1 MMLSRRTAATRLEIG
16 MAESLF
22 GRVEA
27 FAGDPILSLNDS
39 FKADPRAEKVNLS
52 IGVYTDENGHLLVL
66 GSVRAAYERIG
77 FAERP
82 YLPMEGHSGYREGV
96 QKLIFGESHPAL
108 AENRIAT
115 IQTLGG
121 TGAVGIAADFL
132 AKHCPGRTVLVSDPT
147 WDNHHGLFQR
157 AGFTTMT
164 YPYWNHATRSVDF
177 DGMVKALEAA
187 EAGSIVVLQPVCHN
201 PTGVDLD
208 ERQQAAVT
216 DVLVAKRHI
225 VVFDMAYQGFGT
237 SLDEDAAFVRR
248 YAERASCLVA
258 NSFSKNLSLYG
269 ERCGGL
275 SVVCRDSDEAER
287 VLGQLKLAVRR
298 SYSSPPMMGGLLVAT
313 VLGNDDLRAQ
323 WTREVDEMRIRMDA
337 MRKLLAEH
345 IRALSNE
352 VDASFLLTQR
362 GMFSFTGLNEQQVRT
377 MRERDGVYLVGS
389 GRMCVAGLNEANVPK
404 VAQSFVE
411 VSQTRG

>member
-1 MMLSRRTAATRLEIG
+1 LEIS
-16 MAESLF
+16 MTEPLF
-22 GRVEA
+22 GQVEA

-39 FKADPRAEKVNLS
+39 FKADPRSEKVNLS
-52 IGVYTDENGHLLVL
+52 IGVYTDEKGRIPVL
-66 GSVRAAYERIG
+66 GAVMAAYERSG

-82 YLPMEGHSGYREGV
+82 YLPMEGHALYREGV
-96 QKLIFGESHPAL
+96 QKLVFGDRHPAL
-108 AENRIAT
+108 AEKRVAT

-147 WDNHHGLFQR
+147 WENHHGLFQR
-157 AGFTTMT
+157 AGFETTT
-164 YPYWNHATRSVDF
+164 YPYWDRTNRSVDF
-177 DGMVKALEAA
+177 DGMVKAL
-187 EAGSIVVLQPVCHN
+187 VCHN
-201 PTGVDLD
+201 PTGIDLD

-216 DVLVAKRHI
+216 DVLIAKRHI

-258 NSFSKNLSLYG
+258 NSFSKNFSLYG

-275 SVVCRDSDEAER
+275 SVVCRDADEAER

-298 SYSSPPMMGGLLVAT
+298 SYSSPPMTGGLLVAT

-323 WTREVDEMRIRMDA
+323 WVGEVETMRTRMDS
-337 MRKLLAEH
+337 MRKLLAEQ

-352 VDASFLLTQR
+352 VDVGFLLNQR
-362 GMFSFTGLNEQQVRT
+362 GMFSYTGLSAQQVDV

-404 VAQSFVE
+404 VAKSFVE
-411 VSQTRG
+411 VSQARG

>member
-1 MMLSRRTAATRLEIG
+1 MT
-16 MAESLF
+16 ESLF
-22 GRVEA
+22 GQVEA

-39 FKADPRAEKVNLS
+39 FKADSRDQKVNLS
-52 IGVYTDENGHLLVL
+52 IGVYTDEHGRIPVL
-66 GSVRAAYERIG
+66 GSVRAAYERSG

-82 YLPMEGHSGYREGV
+82 YLPMEGHPLYRQGV
-96 QKLIFGESHPAL
+96 QKLVFGEGHPAL
-108 AENRIAT
+108 ADKRVAT
-115 IQTLGG
+115 IQTIGG

-157 AGFTTMT
+157 AGFKTAT
-164 YPYWNHATRSVDF
+164 YPYWNSAGRSVDF
-177 DGMVKALEAA
+177 DGMVGALEAA
-187 EAGSIVVLQPVCHN
+187 EPGSIVILQPVCHN
-201 PTGVDLD
+201 PTGVDLN
-208 ERQQAAVT
+208 EQQQAAVT
-216 DVLVAKRHI
+216 DVLVAKRHV

-248 YAERASCLVA
+248 YAERAACLVA
-258 NSFSKNLSLYG
+258 NSFSKNFSLYG

-275 SVVCRDSDEAER
+275 SVVCRDADEAER

-298 SYSSPPMMGGLLVAT
+298 SYSSPPMTGGLLVAT

-323 WTREVDEMRIRMDA
+323 WTREVDGMRTRMDS
-337 MRKLLAEH
+337 MRKLLAEQ

-352 VDASFLLTQR
+352 VDVGFLLNQR
-362 GMFSFTGLNEQQVRT
+362 GMFSYTGLSAQQVDT

-389 GRMCVAGLNEANVPK
+389 GRMCVAGLNDANASK
-404 VAQSFVE
+404 VAKSFVD
-411 VSQTRG
+411 VSQA

>member
-1 MMLSRRTAATRLEIG
+1 LEIS
-16 MAESLF
+16 MTESLF
-22 GRVEA
+22 GQVEA

-39 FKADPRAEKVNLS
+39 FKADPRDQKVNLS
-52 IGVYTDENGHLLVL
+52 IGVYTDEHGRIPVL
-66 GSVRAAYERIG
+66 GSVRAAYERSG

-82 YLPMEGHSGYREGV
+82 YLPMEGHPLYRQGV
-96 QKLIFGESHPAL
+96 QKLVFGEGHPAL
-108 AENRIAT
+108 ADKRVAT

-157 AGFTTMT
+157 AGFKTAT
-164 YPYWNHATRSVDF
+164 YPYWNSASRSVDF
-177 DGMVKALEAA
+177 DGMVGALEAA
-187 EAGSIVVLQPVCHN
+187 EPGSIVILQPVCHN
-201 PTGVDLD
+201 PTGVDLN
-208 ERQQAAVT
+208 EQQQAAVT
-216 DVLVAKRHI
+216 DVLVAKRHV
-225 VVFDMAYQGFGT
+225 VVFDMAYQGFGA

-248 YAERASCLVA
+248 YAERAACLVA
-258 NSFSKNLSLYG
+258 NSFSKNFSLYG
-269 ERCGGL
+269 ERCGAL
-275 SVVCRDSDEAER
+275 SVVCRDADEAER

-298 SYSSPPMMGGLLVAT
+298 SYSSPPMTGGLLVAT

-323 WTREVDEMRIRMDA
+323 WTREVDEMRTRMDSV
-337 MRKLLAEH
+337 RKLLADQ

-352 VDASFLLTQR
+352 TDVDFLTSQR
-362 GMFSFTGLNEQQVRT
+362 GMFSYTGLSAQQVDA

-404 VAQSFVE
+404 VAKSFVE
-411 VSQTRG
+411 VSQAR

>member
-1 MMLSRRTAATRLEIG
+1 MV
-16 MAESLF
+16 ESLF

-39 FKADPRAEKVNLS
+39 FKSDPRSEKVNLS
-52 IGVYTDENGHLLVL
+52 IGVYTDEKGRIPVL
-66 GSVRAAYERIG
+66 GSVKAAYERIG

-82 YLPMEGHSGYREGV
+82 YLPMEGHPGYREGV
-96 QKLIFGESHPAL
+96 QKLIFGDTHPAR
-108 AENRIAT
+108 ETKRIAT
-115 IQTLGG
+115 IQTIGG

-147 WDNHHGLFQR
+147 WENHHGLFQR
-157 AGFTTMT
+157 AGFKTTT
-164 YPYWNHATRSVDF
+164 YPYWDRSTKSVDF

-187 EAGSIVVLQPVCHN
+187 DSGSIVILQPVCHN

-208 ERQQAAVT
+208 DKQQVAVT

-237 SLDEDAAFVRR
+237 SLEADAAFVRR

-258 NSFSKNLSLYG
+258 NSFSKNFSLYG

-275 SVVCRDSDEAER
+275 SIVCQDSDEAER

-298 SYSSPPMMGGLLVAT
+298 SYSSPPMLGGLLVAT

-323 WTREVDEMRIRMDA
+323 WTREVDEMRTRMDSV
-337 MRKLLAEH
+337 RKLLAEH

-352 VDASFLLTQR
+352 VDVGFLLNQR
-362 GMFSFTGLNEQQVRT
+362 GMFSFTGLTEQQVT
-377 MRERDGVYLVGS
+377 AMRERDGVYLVGS
-389 GRMCVAGLNEANVPK
+389 GRMCVAGLNEENVPK
-404 VAQSFVE
+404 VAKSFVE
-411 VSQTRG
+411 VS

>member
-1 MMLSRRTAATRLEIG
+1 LEIS
-16 MAESLF
+16 MTESLF
-22 GRVEA
+22 GQVEA

-39 FKADPRAEKVNLS
+39 FKADPRSEKVNLS
-52 IGVYTDENGHLLVL
+52 IGVYTDEKGRIPVL
-66 GSVRAAYERIG
+66 GAVKAAYERSG

-82 YLPMEGHSGYREGV
+82 YLPMEGHALYREGV
-96 QKLIFGESHPAL
+96 QKLVFSDTHPAL
-108 AENRIAT
+108 AEKRVAT

-147 WDNHHGLFQR
+147 WENHHGLFQR
-157 AGFTTMT
+157 AGFKTTT
-164 YPYWNHATRSVDF
+164 YPYWDRTNRSVDF
-177 DGMVKALEAA
+177 DGMVKVLEAA
-187 EAGSIVVLQPVCHN
+187 ENGCIVVLQPVCHN

-208 ERQQAAVT
+208 ERQQAAIT
-216 DVLVAKRHI
+216 NVLLAKRHI

-248 YAERASCLVA
+248 YAERGGCLVA
-258 NSFSKNLSLYG
+258 NSFSKNFSLYG

-275 SVVCRDSDEAER
+275 SVVCRNADEAER

-298 SYSSPPMMGGLLVAT
+298 SYSSPPMTGGLLVAT
-313 VLGNDDLRAQ
+313 VLGNNDLRAL
-323 WTREVDEMRIRMDA
+323 WVSEVETMRARMDS
-337 MRKLLAEH
+337 MRKLLAEQ

-352 VDASFLLTQR
+352 VDVGFLLNQR
-362 GMFSFTGLNEQQVRT
+362 GMFSYTGLSTQQVDV

-404 VAQSFVE
+404 VAKSFVE
-411 VSQTRG
+411 VSQARG

>member
-1 MMLSRRTAATRLEIG
+1 MT
-16 MAESLF
+16 ESLF
-22 GRVEA
+22 GQVEA

-39 FKADPRAEKVNLS
+39 FKTDPRPEKVNLS
-52 IGVYTDENGHLLVL
+52 IGVYTDEHGRLPVL
-66 GSVRAAYERIG
+66 GSVRAAYERNG

-82 YLPMEGHSGYREGV
+82 YLPMEGHAAYREGV
-96 QKLIFGESHPAL
+96 QKLIFGDKHPAL
-108 AENRIAT
+108 ADKRVAT
-115 IQTLGG
+115 IQTIGG

-147 WDNHHGLFQR
+147 WENHHGLFQR
-157 AGFTTMT
+157 AGFKTTT
-164 YPYWNHATRSVDF
+164 YPYWDRTNRSVDF

-187 EAGSIVVLQPVCHN
+187 DAGSIVVLQPVCHN

-216 DVLVAKRHI
+216 DVLIAKRHI
-225 VVFDMAYQGFGT
+225 AVFDMAYQGFGT

-248 YAERASCLVA
+248 YAEQAPCLVA
-258 NSFSKNLSLYG
+258 NSFSKNFSLYG

-275 SVVCRDSDEAER
+275 SVVCRDGGEAER

-298 SYSSPPMMGGLLVAT
+298 SYSSPPMMAGLLVAT
-313 VLGNDDLRAQ
+313 VLGDDDLRAQ
-323 WTREVDEMRIRMDA
+323 WTREVDEMRTRMDS
-337 MRKLLAEH
+337 MRQRLAEQ

-352 VDASFLLTQR
+352 ADASFLTTQR
-362 GMFSFTGLNEQQVRT
+362 GMFSFTGLSERQVDA

-389 GRMCVAGLNEANVPK
+389 GRMCVAGLTEANLPK
-404 VAQSFVE
+404 VAKSFVE
-411 VSQTRG
+411 ASQARG

>member
-1 MMLSRRTAATRLEIG
+1 MT
-16 MAESLF
+16 ESLF
-22 GRVEA
+22 GHVEA

-39 FKADPRAEKVNLS
+39 FKADPRTEKVNLS
-52 IGVYTDENGHLLVL
+52 IGVYTDEKGRIPVL
-66 GSVRAAYERIG
+66 GSVKAAYERIG

-82 YLPMEGHSGYREGV
+82 YLPMEGHPLYREGV
-96 QKLIFGESHPAL
+96 QKLVFGEKHPAL
-108 AENRIAT
+108 ADKRIAT
-115 IQTLGG
+115 IQTIGG

-132 AKHCPGRTVLVSDPT
+132 AKHCPGRTVLISDPS
-147 WDNHHGLFQR
+147 WENHHGLFQR
-157 AGFTTMT
+157 AGFKTTT
-164 YPYWNHATRSVDF
+164 YPYWNRVTRSVDF
-177 DGMVKALEAA
+177 DRLVKALEAA

-216 DVLVAKRHI
+216 EALLAKRHI

-237 SLDEDAAFVRR
+237 SLDADAGFVRR
-248 YAERASCLVA
+248 YAERASGCLVA
-258 NSFSKNLSLYG
+258 NSFSKNFSLYG

-275 SVVCRDSDEAER
+275 SVVCRDRDEAER

-323 WTREVDEMRIRMDA
+323 WTREVDTMRMRMDS
-337 MRKLLAEH
+337 MRRLLAEQ

-352 VDASFLLTQR
+352 ADAGFLLSQR
-362 GMFSFTGLNEQQVRT
+362 GMFSFTGLSESQVRA
-377 MRERDGVYLVGS
+377 MRERDGVYLVES

-404 VAQSFVE
+404 VAKSFVE
-411 VSQTRG
+411 AIQAGRG

>member
-1 MMLSRRTAATRLEIG
+1 MT
-16 MAESLF
+16 ESLF
-22 GRVEA
+22 GQVEA

-39 FKADPRAEKVNLS
+39 FKADPRPEKVNLS
-52 IGVYTDENGHLLVL
+52 IGVYTDEQGRLPVL
-66 GSVRAAYERIG
+66 GSVQAAYERIG

-82 YLPMEGHSGYREGV
+82 YLPMEGHAGYREGV
-96 QKLIFGESHPAL
+96 QKLIFGASHPAF
-108 AENRIAT
+108 AEKRVAT
-115 IQTLGG
+115 IQTVGG

-157 AGFTTMT
+157 AGFKTTT
-164 YPYWNHATRSVDF
+164 YPYWNRTSRSVDF
-177 DGMVKALEAA
+177 DGMVRALEAV

-208 ERQQAAVT
+208 EGQQAAVT

-237 SLDEDAAFVRR
+237 GLDEDAAFVRR

-258 NSFSKNLSLYG
+258 NSFSKNFSLYG

-275 SVVCRDSDEAER
+275 SVACRDVDEAER

-298 SYSSPPMMGGLLVAT
+298 SYSSAPMMGGLLVAT
-313 VLGNDDLRAQ
+313 VLGNDDLRTQ
-323 WTREVDEMRIRMDA
+323 WTREVETMRDRMA
-337 MRKLLAEH
+337 SMRKRLAEE

-352 VDASFLLTQR
+352 VDTDFLTTQR
-362 GMFSFTGLNEQQVRT
+362 GMFSFTGLNEQQVAA

-389 GRMCVAGLNEANVPK
+389 GRMCVAGLNEANVAK
-404 VAQSFVE
+404 VAKSFVE

>member
-1 MMLSRRTAATRLEIG
+1 MT
-16 MAESLF
+16 ESLF
-22 GRVEA
+22 GQVEA

-39 FKADPRAEKVNLS
+39 FKADPRPEKVNLS
-52 IGVYTDENGHLLVL
+52 IGVYTDEQGRLPVL
-66 GSVRAAYERIG
+66 GSVQAAYERIG

-82 YLPMEGHSGYREGV
+82 YLPMEGHAGYREGV
-96 QKLIFGESHPAL
+96 QKLIFGASHPAL
-108 AENRIAT
+108 ADRRVAT
-115 IQTLGG
+115 IQTIGG

-157 AGFTTMT
+157 AGFKTTT
-164 YPYWNHATRSVDF
+164 YPYWNRTSRSVDF
-177 DGMVKALEAA
+177 DGMVRALEAA

-237 SLDEDAAFVRR
+237 GLDEDTAFVRR
-248 YAERASCLVA
+248 YAERAGCLVA
-258 NSFSKNLSLYG
+258 NSFSKNFSLYG

-275 SVVCRDSDEAER
+275 SVVCRDADEAER

-298 SYSSPPMMGGLLVAT
+298 SYSSAPMMGGLLVAT
-313 VLGNDDLRAQ
+313 VLGNDDLRTR
-323 WTREVDEMRIRMDA
+323 WTREVETMRDRMA
-337 MRKLLAEH
+337 SMRKRLAEE

-352 VDASFLLTQR
+352 VDADFLTTQR
-362 GMFSFTGLNEQQVRT
+362 GMFSFTGLNEQQVAA

-389 GRMCVAGLNEANVPK
+389 GRMCVAGLNEANVQT
-404 VAQSFVE
+404 VAKSFVE
-411 VSQTRG
+411 VSQARG

>member
-1 MMLSRRTAATRLEIG
+1 MT
-16 MAESLF
+16 ESLF

-39 FKADPRAEKVNLS
+39 FKADPRDQKVNLS
-52 IGVYTDENGHLLVL
+52 IGVYTDEHGRIPVL
-66 GSVRAAYERIG
+66 GSVKAAHERIG

-82 YLPMEGHSGYREGV
+82 YLPMEGHPVYRQGV
-96 QKLIFGESHPAL
+96 QKLVFGEGHPAL
-108 AENRIAT
+108 ADKRVAT
-115 IQTLGG
+115 IQTIGG

-157 AGFTTMT
+157 AGFKTTT
-164 YPYWNHATRSVDF
+164 YPYWDRANRSVDF
-177 DGMVKALEAA
+177 NGMVEALQAA

-208 ERQQAAVT
+208 EQQQAAMT
-216 DVLVAKRHI
+216 EVLLAKGHI

-237 SLDEDAAFVRR
+237 SLEADAAFVRR

-258 NSFSKNLSLYG
+258 NSFSKNFSLYG

-275 SVVCRDSDEAER
+275 SVVCRDADEAER

-298 SYSSPPMMGGLLVAT
+298 SYSSPPMTGGLLVAT

-323 WTREVDEMRIRMDA
+323 WTREVDEMRTRMDSV
-337 MRKLLAEH
+337 RKLLAEQ
-345 IRALSNE
+345 IRNLSNE
-352 VDASFLLTQR
+352 VDVGFLLNQR
-362 GMFSFTGLNEQQVRT
+362 GMFSFTGLSEQQVRT

-404 VAQSFVE
+404 VAQSFVA
-411 VSQTRG
+411 VSQA

>member
-1 MMLSRRTAATRLEIG
+1 MT
-16 MAESLF
+16 ESLF
-22 GRVEA
+22 GQVEA

-52 IGVYTDENGHLLVL
+52 IGVYTDEHGRIPVL
-66 GSVRAAYERIG
+66 GSVKAAHERIG

-82 YLPMEGHSGYREGV
+82 YLPMEGHPLYREGV
-96 QKLIFGESHPAL
+96 QKLVFGETHPAL
-108 AENRIAT
+108 AEKRVAT
-115 IQTLGG
+115 IQTIGG

-132 AKHCPGRTVLVSDPT
+132 AKHCPGRTVLISDPS
-147 WDNHHGLFQR
+147 WENHHGLFQR
-157 AGFTTMT
+157 AGFRTAT
-164 YPYWNHATRSVDF
+164 YPYWDRASRSVAF
-177 DGMVKALEAA
+177 DGMIEALRAA

-208 ERQQAAVT
+208 EAQQAAVT
-216 DVLVAKRHI
+216 EVLLAKRHI

-237 SLDEDAAFVRR
+237 SLDADAGFVRR
-248 YAERASCLVA
+248 FAERASGCLVA
-258 NSFSKNLSLYG
+258 NSFSKNFSLYG

-275 SVVCRDSDEAER
+275 SVVCRDQDEAER

-298 SYSSPPMMGGLLVAT
+298 SYSSPPMTGGLLVAT

-323 WTREVDEMRIRMDA
+323 WTREVDTMRTRMDS
-337 MRKLLAEH
+337 MRRLLADQ

-352 VDASFLLTQR
+352 VDVDFLLTQR
-362 GMFSFTGLNEQQVRT
+362 GMFSFTGLDEAQVRA

-389 GRMCVAGLNEANVPK
+389 GRMCVAGLTEANVPK
-404 VAQSFVE
+404 VAKSFVE
-411 VSQTRG
+411 TSRKRA

>member
-1 MMLSRRTAATRLEIG
+1 MT
-16 MAESLF
+16 ESLF
-22 GRVEA
+22 GQVEA
-27 FAGDPILSLNDS
+27 FAGDPILSLNDA
-39 FKADPRAEKVNLS
+39 FKADPRSEKVNLS
-52 IGVYTDENGHLLVL
+52 IGVYTDEKGRIPVL
-66 GSVRAAYERIG
+66 GAVRTAYDRSG

-82 YLPMEGHSGYREGV
+82 YLPMEGHAGYREGV
-96 QKLIFGESHPAL
+96 QKLVFGDSHPAR
-108 AENRIAT
+108 AEKRIAT

-132 AKHCPGRTVLVSDPT
+132 AKHAPGRTVLVSDPT
-147 WDNHHGLFQR
+147 WENHHGLFQR
-157 AGFTTMT
+157 AGFTTAT
-164 YPYWNHATRSVDF
+164 YPYWDRASRSVDF

-187 EAGSIVVLQPVCHN
+187 ENGSIVVLQPVCHN

-208 ERQQAAVT
+208 ERQQEAVT
-216 DVLVAKRHI
+216 DVLIAKRHI

-258 NSFSKNLSLYG
+258 NSFSKNFSLYG

-275 SVVCRDSDEAER
+275 SVVCRDADEAER

-298 SYSSPPMMGGLLVAT
+298 SYSSPPMTGGLLVAT
-313 VLGNDDLRAQ
+313 VLGSDELRAQ
-323 WTREVDEMRIRMDA
+323 WAGEVETMRTRMDS

-352 VDASFLLTQR
+352 IDVSFLLNQR
-362 GMFSFTGLNEQQVRT
+362 GMFSYTGLNARQVDA

-389 GRMCVAGLNEANVPK
+389 GRMCVAGLNEANVQT
-404 VAQSFVE
+404 VAKSFVE
-411 VSQTRG
+411 AQAQA

>member
-1 MMLSRRTAATRLEIG
+1 MT
-16 MAESLF
+16 ESLF
-22 GRVEA
+22 GQVEP

-39 FKADPRAEKVNLS
+39 FKADPRSEKVNLS
-52 IGVYTDENGHLLVL
+52 IGVYTDETGRLPVL
-66 GSVRAAYERIG
+66 GAVRAAHERAG

-82 YLPMEGHSGYREGV
+82 YLPMEGHALYREGV
-96 QKLIFGESHPAL
+96 QTLVFGAGHPAL
-108 AENRIAT
+108 ADERVAT

-132 AKHCPGRTVLVSDPT
+132 AKHTPGRTVLVSDPT
-147 WDNHHGLFQR
+147 WENHHGLFQR
-157 AGFTTMT
+157 AGFETAT
-164 YPYWNHATRSVDF
+164 YPYWNSASRSVDF

-187 EAGSIVVLQPVCHN
+187 ESGSIVVLQPVCHN

-216 DVLVAKRHI
+216 DVLIAKGHI

-237 SLDEDAAFVRR
+237 GLDEDAAFVRR

-258 NSFSKNLSLYG
+258 NSFSKNFSLYG

-275 SVVCRDSDEAER
+275 SVVCRDAGEAER

-298 SYSSPPMMGGLLVAT
+298 SYSSPPMTGGLLVAT
-313 VLGNDDLRAQ
+313 VLGNDDLRTQ
-323 WTREVDEMRIRMDA
+323 WAGEVETMRTRMDS
-337 MRKLLAEH
+337 MRKRLADA

-352 VDASFLLTQR
+352 VDVGFLLNQR
-362 GMFSFTGLNEQQVRT
+362 GMFSYTGLSEAQVRA

-404 VAQSFVE
+404 VAKSFVE
-411 VSQTRG
+411 AAQATRG